1 MFSLNSFVQA
11 ELERPQSSY
20 GAEEEIDDEDEG
32 GSEKRRLRT
41 ESSRVSLT
49 PTQPVR
55 NSLLF
60 LTGEHDERRAED
72 VFELCLCIEHHMK

>member
-20 GAEEEIDDEDEG
+20 GEEEAIDDEDEG
-32 GSEKRRLRT
+32 RSEKRHLRT
-41 ESSRVSLT
+41 DGSRASLT

-55 NSLLF
+55 S
-60 LTGEHDERRAED
+60 RSRS
-72 VFELCLCIEHHMK
+72 